1 MSDDTVVTWL
11 RKHATDYPDSICVM
25 GNGRR
30 LSYAEVDAAVG
41 RVAGG
46 LKRTGIRSGDVVTVQ
61 LPNGAE
67 FLILYLAVAAVGAI
81 FQPAHMP
88 YRGNDLRFL
97 LAHSGARAFIGLE
110 DRGKKSAVRTVM
122 GMRAE
127 LPSLEFVFSVGGDC
141 QGAIPYR
148 QIENSSCIDDFGA
161 LPHPGSTFL
170 LLYTSGTTSNPKGVP
185 HTSRT
190 MLSGAASCADELQFG
205 RDDIVYVLT
214 YGSHMWGLSALTMAL
229 CKGSSLL
236 LGNRFSPETFGV
248 NVARH
253 KPTIVICAPVHLVRS
268 AAEGV
273 LAAVDTSSIRQVVTS
288 GSGFPAETAVEIHKL
303 LGGADLLELWG
314 MTEVAPGCVSRPGTP
329 IESANG
335 TVGPRLPHC
344 NVRVVVNNG
353 QPAESGL
360 PGELQ
365 VSGSSVFEGYLN
377 NPEANAAS
385 FTADGWFITGD
396 IASIDRDGVV
406 RIEGRT
412 KEVINRGGVKFAVTD
427 IEKCIVQHT
436 DIAQCAIVPVPD
448 TEYGEKACCVVIAKS
463 ESRFSLEKICAYLAD
478 QGVEKM
484 KWPEQLMVVDEMP
497 LTPTGKIMK
506 GRLSEIA
513 ARVRQEHQA

>member
-11 RKHATDYPDSICVM
+11 RRHATDHPDSICVV
-25 GNGRR
+25 GNGRK

-46 LKRTGIRSGDVVTVQ
+46 LERIGIRNGDVVTVQ

-97 LAHSGARAFIGLE
+97 LAHSGARAFIGIGG
-110 DRGKKSAVRTVM
+110 DDSQSAVLTVL
-122 GMRAE
+122 GMKAE
-127 LPSLEFVFSVGGDC
+127 LPSLEFVISVGDDH
-141 QGAIPYR
+141 QGAISYR
-148 QIENSSCIDDFGA
+148 ELENSSRLDDFGA
-161 LPHPGSTFL
+161 LPQPGSTFL

-190 MLSGAASCADELQFG
+190 MLSGATSCADELQFG
-205 RDDIVYVLT
+205 RGDLVYVLS
-214 YGSHMWGLSALTMAL
+214 YGSHMWGLTALTMAL

-236 LGNRFSPETFGV
+236 LSNRFSPETFGA
-248 NVARH
+248 NVARYN
-253 KPTIVICAPVHLVRS
+253 PTIVICAPVHLVKA

-273 LAAVDTSSIRQVVTS
+273 LAAVDTSSIREVVTS
-288 GSGFPAETAVEIHKL
+288 GSGFPGETAVEIHRL
-303 LGGADLLELWG
+303 LDGADLLELWG
-314 MTEVAPGCVSRPGTP
+314 MTEVAPVCVSRPGTP
-329 IESANG
+329 IERANG

-344 NVRVVVNNG
+344 GVRVVANDG
-353 QPAESGL
+353 EPAENGL
-360 PGELQ
+360 SGELQ

-385 FTADGWFITGD
+385 FTPDGWFITGD

-412 KEVINRGGVKFAVTD
+412 KDMINRGGMKFAVTD

-436 DIAQCAIVPVPD
+436 DIARCAIVPVPD
-448 TEYGEKACCVVIAKS
+448 TEYGEKACCVVIAKG
-463 ESRFSLEKICAYLAD
+463 ESRLSLEKICAYLAD

-484 KWPEQLMVVDEMP
+484 KWPEQLMFVDEMP